1 MNPMSMNK
9 SEDPESIR
17 LGMGVL
23 GSDSVVTGRMR
34 ASGVVVV
41 EAFKVTVVCA
51 QILLT
56 QPSGG
61 AWVGGLLNHFPLLP
75 RRWWLV
81 LGPWR
86 LLRPLLWTVTWSS
99 PWLSAQFFH
108 KTGKG
113 CSPCGAVAPL
123 ELVYHLCRV
132 SQ

>member
-1 MNPMSMNK
+1 MSMNE

-17 LGMGVL
+17 VGIGVP
-23 GSDSVVTGRMR
+23 GSDSVVTGRTR
-34 ASGVVVV
+34 VSGVVVV
-41 EAFKVTVVCA
+41 EAFRVTVVCA
-51 QILLT
+51 RILLT

-61 AWVGGLLNHFPLLP
+61 VQVGGLLNRFPLLP

-86 LLRPLLWTVTWSS
+86 SLGPLLRMVTWSS
-99 PWLSAQFFH
+99 PLLSDRFFH

-113 CSPCGAVAPL
+113 CSPCGAVALL

-132 SQ
+132 SR

>member
-1 MNPMSMNK
+1 MNK

-17 LGMGVL
+17 VGMGVP
-23 GSDSVVTGRMR
+23 GSDSVVTGRTR
-34 ASGVVVV
+34 ALGVVVV
-41 EAFKVTVVCA
+41 EAFRVTVVCA
-51 QILLT
+51 RILLM

-61 AWVGGLLNHFPLLP
+61 ARVGGLLNRFLLLP

-81 LGPWR
+81 LGPWWS
-86 LLRPLLWTVTWSS
+86 LGPLIWTVTWSS

-113 CSPCGAVAPL
+113 CSPYGTVAPL

-132 SQ
+132 SR

>member
-17 LGMGVL
+17 VGMGVP
-23 GSDSVVTGRMR
+23 GSDLAVTGRMR

-41 EAFKVTVVCA
+41 EAFRVTVVCA

-61 AWVGGLLNHFPLLP
+61 ARVGGLLNCFPLLP
-75 RRWWLV
+75 QRWWLV

-86 LLRPLLWTVTWSS
+86 SLGPSLRMVPWSS
-99 PWLSAQFFH
+99 PLLSAQFSH

-123 ELVYHLCRV
+123 ELVYHLC
-132 SQ
+132 

>member
-1 MNPMSMNK
+1 MNPVLMNK

-17 LGMGVL
+17 VGMGVP

-41 EAFKVTVVCA
+41 EAFRVTVVCA
-51 QILLT
+51 RILLT

-61 AWVGGLLNHFPLLP
+61 ARVGGLLNRFPLLP

-81 LGPWR
+81 LGLWR
-86 LLRPLLWTVTWSS
+86 LLGPLLWVVTWSS
-99 PWLSAQFFH
+99 PSLSAWFFH
-108 KTGKG
+108 KKGKG

-123 ELVYHLCRV
+123 ELVYHLC
-132 SQ
+132 